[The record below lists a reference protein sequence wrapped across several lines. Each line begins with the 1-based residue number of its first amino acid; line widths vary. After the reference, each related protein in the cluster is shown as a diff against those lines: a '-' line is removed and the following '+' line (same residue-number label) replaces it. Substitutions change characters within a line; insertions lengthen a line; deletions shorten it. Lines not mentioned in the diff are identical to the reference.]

1 MSVDK
6 PFYGI
11 QGEIDLAIIEHKK
24 NEEALVFATRWVS
37 QKFRDGGSIT
47 NDEFKEFLH
56 GARVK

>member
-6 PFYGI
+6 PFYGL
-11 QGEIDLAIIEHKK
+11 QREIDLAIIKH
-24 NEEALVFATRWVS
+24 NETREALDFATRWVS

-56 GARVK
+56 GTKIK